1 MPGVDKDELS
11 AFVTTTFDSIWSL
24 ELLLHLRSHETR
36 AWSQDELVTALRASN
51 TIVAPAI
58 ETLTVAGL
66 LLVDSQGAVQF
77 APAND
82 QLRNLVTAADHLYR
96 TSPGAVRRM
105 IINASHTGLTA
116 FADAFR
122 LRKD

>member
-1 MPGVDKDELS
+1 MTGADKDELS

-24 ELLLHLRSHETR
+24 EMLLHLRSHEAR
-36 AWSQDELVTALRASN
+36 EWSSAELVSALRASDA
-51 TIVAPAI
+51 VVSRAI
-58 ETLTVAGL
+58 DTLTAAGL
-66 LLVDSQGAVQF
+66 LLVDSQGAVRF

-82 QLRNLVTAADHLYR
+82 ELRLLVTAADHLYR